1 MLLTIKKVLARI
13 ERNEK
18 NPQQL
23 SVTIID
29 ISPPET
35 GGNSKILVNSAF
47 PVTKSLAEALQET
60 LTLANQVV
68 AVKETLTL
76 TNQPEAFQKT
86 LNAITLA
93 NQYVEITALAFKDLT
108 ISAADAK
115 KIEELSGDVVGL
127 MFNNTSVGNS
137 QAGQFGMDELSDLL
151 TLEEN
156 NIKILNIATQS
167 FTGPDLLTLVKAVRN
182 KNCKL
187 SLLSVEG
194 VHSVWKNLLQT
205 VTSDYPRPI
214 DLFVN
219 GTGSVS
225 GTGSSFFHQATDHH
239 ATSSSSSSSST
250 TNTTNSH

>member
-1 MLLTIKKVLARI
+1 MLSKKVHARFF
-13 ERNEK
+13 RNKK

-23 SVTIID
+23 SVTIYDTSAI
-29 ISPPET
+29 ET
-35 GGNSKILVNSAF
+35 GGKFKALASSVF
-47 PVTKSLAEALQET
+47 PVTKSLAEALE
-60 LTLANQVV
+60 
-68 AVKETLTL
+68 EI
-76 TNQPEAFQKT
+76 

-93 NQYVEITALAFKDLT
+93 NQYVEITSLGFKDLT

-115 KIEELSGDVVGL
+115 KIEELSGDVTDL
-127 MFNNTSVGNS
+127 IFNNTSVGNS

-156 NIKILNIATQS
+156 NIKNLRIITQS
-167 FTGPDLLTLVKAVRN
+167 LAGLDLLTLVKAVRN

-187 SLLSVEG
+187 SLLYVEG

-214 DLFVN
+214 NLFVN

-239 ATSSSSSSSST
+239 ATSSSST
-250 TNTTNSH
+250 TNITNSHYKQ